1 MKIRFFLITT
11 VLLACFTTAT
21 FASSFKH
28 PTFDQNHNSGQN
40 QNWGQPISTHFEP
53 RHSPVDHEVKY
64 TNPDVKNLSEI
75 KDRYDTIPKLCKKK
89 DGGKDDD
96 VETDDDDEDEDEEV
110 SNVPVPAAVWLFGSG
125 LLGLLGVKRKS

>member
-21 FASSFKH
+21 FASNFNH
-28 PTFDQNHNSGQN
+28 PTLGQNHNPGHN
-40 QNWGQPISTHFEP
+40 QSWGQPISTHFEQ

-89 DGGKDDD
+89 EGSEDDD
-96 VETDDDDEDEDEEV
+96 VGNDDDEDEDEEV
-110 SNVPVPAAVWLFGSG
+110 SNVPVPAALWLFGSG